1 VLTLDQVPPDPSQ
14 LNVFLDG
21 AVLPQAGAD
30 GWTLNGTIV
39 TILGSSCDEIT
50 AGDVLDVRVEDGCPT
65 VTQ

>member
-1 VLTLDQVPPDPSQ
+1 
-14 LNVFLDG
+14 
-21 AVLPQAGAD
+21 
-30 GWTLNGTIV
+30 V